1 VTYVVYTVRLTSAS
15 RADLVGFWRWVKARD
30 AWFYKELPMVKSV
43 RRYVTA
49 VGDISTVEIWQEFE
63 DLRAYVYRSAHAE
76 VLRQRREWFEKFDRV
91 FLALWWIPAGH
102 IPSIDEAKARLAS
115 LEENGPTPLA
125 FTFKTTFPPDS
136 ALELIA

>member
-63 DLRAYVYRSAHAE
+63 DLRAYAAYTEKVAELRRDPEWERRRVEQEQRWEFLGDRILSDAPLPSA
-76 VLRQRREWFEKFDRV
+76 
-91 FLALWWIPAGH
+91 
-102 IPSIDEAKARLAS
+102 S
-115 LEENGPTPLA
+115 
-125 FTFKTTFPPDS
+125 
-136 ALELIA
+136 